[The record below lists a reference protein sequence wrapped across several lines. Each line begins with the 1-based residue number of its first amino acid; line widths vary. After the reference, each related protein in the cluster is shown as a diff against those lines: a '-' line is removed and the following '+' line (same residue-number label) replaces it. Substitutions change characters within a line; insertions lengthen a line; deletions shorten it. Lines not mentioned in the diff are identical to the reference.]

1 VPSSLGLGFGL
12 VLDLGL
18 GLGLALGLLVGFFA
32 GLRLGM
38 IGLQHWNGLSDLRY
52 FRGAKGDYLRSLQC
66 NCRLTGLDLAV
77 S

>member
-38 IGLQHWNGLSDLRY
+38 VGLQHWNGLSDLRY
-52 FRGAKGDYLRSLQC
+52 FRGAKGRLSAIAAVQLQIDRS
-66 NCRLTGLDLAV
+66 
-77 S
+77 